1 MRRYEIDAVRVFVF
15 ALLILYHVGMFFV
28 SWDWHIKNN
37 VIIEWLEYPMYFV
50 NRWRLHILFV
60 ISGMGTFFAL
70 QKRSAGLFAW
80 ERIKRLFIPLLF
92 GMLVIVP
99 PQVYFERL
107 DKGQFA
113 GNYFEYWTSI
123 AFVGEYPSGNLSW
136 HHLWFLPYLLTF
148 SLILI
153 PLFIYLRN
161 EVATNTSNRFLDFIT
176 QLFTSKF
183 KIFYFVIPLYLVE
196 CFLDPFFPVTHGF
209 FGDYFTLAN
218 FFFYFLF
225 GFLMMLKQEEF
236 WENVKTNKNFYL
248 KIGLFCISM
257 LYIRII
263 FIQDGA
269 VVHFTEAVFSVINT
283 WAWILAIFGFAA
295 TYLQKSSKL
304 LTYCNEA
311 VYPFYILH
319 QTITVGIGYYLIDL
333 EWHFGIKFL
342 IMVFGT
348 FGIAFVIYALLIK
361 PWQIPRLL
369 FGMKMKEEKNK
380 LKNNSVL

>member
-1 MRRYEIDAVRVFVF
+1 MRRYEIDAVRVSVF

-28 SWDWHIKNN
+28 PWGWHIKNN
-37 VIIEWLEYPMYFV
+37 VIYEWLEFPMYFV

-80 ERIKRLFIPLLF
+80 ERIKRLFLPLLF

-107 DKGQFA
+107 DKGQFI
-113 GNYFEYWTSI
+113 GDYFDYWTRVALI
-123 AFVGEYPSGNLSW
+123 GEYPTGNLSW

-161 EVATNTSNRFLDFIT
+161 ELDSEIENNKSNRFLNFISK
-176 QLFTSKF
+176 LFSSKY
-183 KIFYFVIPLYLVE
+183 KIYYFVIPLYLLE
-196 CFLDPFFPVTHGF
+196 GFLDPFFPVTHGF
-209 FGDYFTLAN
+209 FEDYFTLAN
-218 FFFYFLF
+218 FGCYFFF

-236 WENVKTNKNFYL
+236 WNNVKTNKNFYS
-248 KIGLFCISM
+248 KIGIFCISM
-257 LYIRII
+257 LYLRLI
-263 FIQDGA
+263 FFEDGY
-269 VVHFTEAVFSVINT
+269 VVHFTEAAFSVINT
-283 WAWILAIFGFAA
+283 WSWILAIFGFAT

-319 QTITVGIGYYLIDL
+319 QTITVALGYYLMDSPL
-333 EWHFGIKFL
+333 NLVSKFSL
-342 IMVFGT
+342 MVMGT
-348 FGIAFVIYALLIK
+348 FGIAFVIYELLIRHWK
-361 PWQIPRLL
+361 LTRLL
-369 FGMKMKEEKNK
+369 FGIKMNPEKE
-380 LKNNSVL
+380 LKV